1 MAREC
6 ELRKRSEIDLNI
18 FDKIMGKIK
27 RSEAQKY
34 AKQQKRQEQM
44 QSAAAS
50 QKEEAT
56 GKYQI
61 QETDPAATRQPL
73 KGSLQE
79 FQIQN

>member
-1 MAREC
+1 MFLKNAGRMVFPPGFYKKEC
-6 ELRKRSEIDLNI
+6 ALAHPDTISYEKKLPRPALSASHPCICSET
-18 FDKIMGKIK
+18 
-27 RSEAQKY
+27 
-34 AKQQKRQEQM
+34 
-44 QSAAAS
+44 
-50 QKEEAT
+50 T